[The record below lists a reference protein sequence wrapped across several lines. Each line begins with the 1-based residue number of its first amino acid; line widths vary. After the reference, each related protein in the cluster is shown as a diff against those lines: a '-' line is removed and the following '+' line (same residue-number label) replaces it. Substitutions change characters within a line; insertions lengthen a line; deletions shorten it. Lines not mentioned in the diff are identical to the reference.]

1 MKTTVNERITQ
12 IISQFGYKSKRS
24 FAEKI
29 GIAQTSLNDI
39 LRGAEPKYSTLY
51 KILEAEPLVPSEWLL
66 RGEGEMLKSQPT
78 SDSLCQFHGS
88 ARTEE
93 WTQADHCLLR
103 FHRLG

>member
-39 LRGAEPKYSTLY
+39 YATL
-51 KILEAEPLVPSEWLL
+51 LPVANN
-66 RGEGEMLKSQPT
+66 T
-78 SDSLCQFHGS
+78 
-88 ARTEE
+88 
-93 WTQADHCLLR
+93 
-103 FHRLG
+103 

>member
-39 LRGAEPKYSTLY
+39 LRGAEPNIQHYIKFWKLNRLFLRNGYSVV
-51 KILEAEPLVPSEWLL
+51 KV
-66 RGEGEMLKSQPT
+66 R
-78 SDSLCQFHGS
+78 
-88 ARTEE
+88 
-93 WTQADHCLLR
+93 CLQS
-103 FHRLG
+103 GC

>member
-39 LRGAEPKYSTLY
+39 RFRLKGGQNAPFFYFTPIGY
-51 KILEAEPLVPSEWLL
+51 KSIYYKPN
-66 RGEGEMLKSQPT
+66 
-78 SDSLCQFHGS
+78 
-88 ARTEE
+88 
-93 WTQADHCLLR
+93 
-103 FHRLG
+103 RLIFNVFK

>member
-39 LRGAEPKYSTLY
+39 IGITNTLFY
-51 KILEAEPLVPSEWLL
+51 L
-66 RGEGEMLKSQPT
+66 
-78 SDSLCQFHGS
+78 
-88 ARTEE
+88 
-93 WTQADHCLLR
+93 
-103 FHRLG
+103 

>member
-12 IISQFGYKSKRS
+12 IISQFGYKGKRS

-51 KILEAEPLVPSEWLL
+51 KILEADRLFL
-66 RGEGEMLKSQPT
+66 RNGYSVVKV
-78 SDSLCQFHGS
+78 
-88 ARTEE
+88 R
-93 WTQADHCLLR
+93 CLNLSP
-103 FHRLG
+103 HHLI

>member
-51 KILEAEPLVPSEWLL
+51 KILHHLI
-66 RGEGEMLKSQPT
+66 
-78 SDSLCQFHGS
+78 
-88 ARTEE
+88 
-93 WTQADHCLLR
+93 
-103 FHRLG
+103 

>member
-39 LRGAEPKYSTLY
+39 PKRSRA
-51 KILEAEPLVPSEWLL
+51 KI
-66 RGEGEMLKSQPT
+66 
-78 SDSLCQFHGS
+78 FNII
-88 ARTEE
+88 
-93 WTQADHCLLR
+93 
-103 FHRLG
+103 